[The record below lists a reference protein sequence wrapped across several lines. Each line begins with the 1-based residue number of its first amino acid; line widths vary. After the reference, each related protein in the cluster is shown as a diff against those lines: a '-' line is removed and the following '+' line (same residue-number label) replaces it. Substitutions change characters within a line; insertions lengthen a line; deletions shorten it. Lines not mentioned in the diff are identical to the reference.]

1 MAIHDKTGYASP
13 EYLAIPQVAELTGMS
28 EAFWWKQI
36 RLKLIPYIKLGAS
49 VRIRKSSLESYLS
62 MREAPQ

>member
-36 RLKLIPYIKLGAS
+36 RLKRIPYTKLGAS
-49 VRIRKSSLESYLS
+49 VRIRKSSLENYLS
-62 MREAPQ
+62 IREVAR